1 MAKNYV
7 PEGEDNTGSVRPL
20 GRRGQ
25 NYVPLADAPLGLPSP
40 GADAAFQ
47 EAVAA
52 RHAARARAKRQSW
65 ERAIEVPP
73 KSTPST
79 FVSQLKNMPLAQRDL
94 YLLAEEATLN
104 RQDVLRWFPPVAP
117 SARELWAEYATP
129 QPSPTAKKG
138 TQK

>member
-1 MAKNYV
+1 MPNFV
-7 PEGEDNTGSVRPL
+7 PEGEDNTRSARPM
-20 GRRGQ
+20 GRHQ
-25 NYVPLADAPLGLPSP
+25 PNFVPLVQGQLGQPSP
-40 GADAAFQ
+40 GADAQFA
-47 EAVAA
+47 EAVEA
-52 RHAARARAKRQSW
+52 RHKQRARAKQKMW
-65 ERAIEVPP
+65 DAAVEVPP

-79 FVSQLKNMPLAQRDL
+79 FVAQLKSMPSAQRDL

-104 RQDVLRWFPPVAP
+104 RQDVLRWFPTVAP